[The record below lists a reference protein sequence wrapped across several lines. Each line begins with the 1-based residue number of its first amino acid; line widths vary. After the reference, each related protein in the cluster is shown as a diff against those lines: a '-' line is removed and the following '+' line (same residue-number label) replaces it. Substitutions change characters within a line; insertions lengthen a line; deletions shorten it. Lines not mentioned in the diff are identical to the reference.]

1 MPNTPKK
8 VIIAGVTYA
17 LLFAGAGAGI
27 VNRDNDNKCGGEERW
42 EQKVLIDEKVEDIN
56 TTPVLTTIKDMN
68 DISTSNL
75 EIKKNTERQDI
86 EKQVYTIK
94 DCFITHA
101 IREDDNDIHIVI
113 EDGQKHTMIA
123 EIPDTKCKDA
133 KSSEFVDDFRKARK
147 TFLKYQNV
155 YNHYKF
161 DITGVLFVDKKHS
174 KPPTGN
180 GKNNVELHPVID
192 LKATTKF

>member
-1 MPNTPKK
+1 MPNTPKN

-42 EQKVLIDEKVEDIN
+42 EQKVLIDEKTEDIN
-56 TTPVLTTIKDMN
+56 TAPVLTTIKDMN

>member
-1 MPNTPKK
+1 MPNTPKN

-42 EQKVLIDEKVEDIN
+42 EQKVLIDEKTEDIN

-68 DISTSNL
+68 DISTSNF